1 MLGCRQWKLL
11 GSGIIPW
18 YNRNEGRCTIST
30 GLNGGFKYGSP
41 CHTGTRLAL
50 ARKAFAEKQTKS
62 KNKKKVIISRM
73 LSKFKRVARR
83 QDKQVSTGICGFP
96 FSFMG
101 LHFSGS
107 SGRVRCLPLTMAGP
121 GGESMY
127 PR

>member
-1 MLGCRQWKLL
+1 MLGRRQWKLL

-50 ARKAFAEKQTKS
+50 TRKHLQ
-62 KNKKKVIISRM
+62 KNKQKVKIKKAIISRM
-73 LSKFKRVARR
+73 LSKFKRAARR
-83 QDKQVSTGICGFP
+83 QDKQVSTGISGFP
-96 FSFMG
+96 FSFIG

-107 SGRVRCLPLTMAGP
+107 SGRVRFLPLTMAGP